1 MNPDVIIAGG
11 GIIGL
16 SLALEL
22 RRAGAAVVILDRGEP
37 GREASYAAA
46 GMLAAGDADLHPALR
61 PLAGAAAQMYPAFVQ
76 QLELLSEVETGMSR
90 LGALYIAEENEACAS
105 VPLSAREVQDL
116 EPGLARQDGVH
127 LLEETCVDPRML
139 TQAALAAAKRS
150 GVVVHHDSQ
159 VQQVRFDDGHQLVVC
174 TERAT
179 HTTANF
185 VNCCGA
191 WSGEVLGSAVPAR
204 PRKGQMLSVIAPECR
219 LRHVVRSR
227 EIYLVP
233 RTDGR
238 ILIGATVEDVG
249 FDKTVEPATIQCL
262 HQSAA
267 NLVPGIGEG
276 RILEA
281 WAGLRPGSP
290 DDLPIMG
297 AGRLP
302 GTFVSTGHFR
312 NGILLAPISALLMS
326 QFMQGK
332 KPDIDIQAFSPA
344 RFLKQKQS
352 RIS

>member
-1 MNPDVIIAGG
+1 MNPDVIIAGA

-22 RRAGAAVVILDRGEP
+22 RRAGASVVVFDRGEP

-61 PLAGAAAQMYPAFVQ
+61 PVANAAAQMYPAFIE
-76 QLELLSEVETGMSR
+76 QLELLSGLGTGISR
-90 LGALYIAEENEACAS
+90 LGALYVAEANECVSS
-105 VPLSAREVQDL
+105 VPLTPQQVREL
-116 EPGLARQDGVH
+116 EPGLARERGVH
-127 LLEETCVDPRML
+127 LVEEACVDPRML
-139 TQAALAAAKRS
+139 THAAIAAAKRS
-150 GVVVHHDSQ
+150 GVVVHHDSR
-159 VQQVRFDDGHQLVVC
+159 VQEVRLDREHQILVS
-174 TERAT
+174 TQRST
-179 HTTANF
+179 HTAANF

-191 WSGEVLGSAVPAR
+191 WAGEVLGSAVPAR
-204 PRKGQMLSVIAPECR
+204 PRKGQMLAVVTPESH

-227 EIYLVP
+227 EVYLVP
-233 RTDGR
+233 RKDGR
-238 ILIGATVEDVG
+238 VLIGATVEDVG
-249 FDKTVEPATIQCL
+249 FDKNVEPATVQRL
-262 HQSAA
+262 HKAAA

-297 AGRLP
+297 ASRLP

-326 QFMQGK
+326 QFIQGK
-332 KPDIDIQAFSPA
+332 KPDIDIRPFSPA
-344 RFLKQKQS
+344 RF
-352 RIS
+352 R